1 MKRVRVVNLVD
12 GDTRIA
18 RPVISVI
25 RIGSLV
31 RVGCNNSPVA
41 IVVDV
46 GKEVVQNAGHFDGC
60 EGSSIAAL
68 LGDAVASAEVVA
80 GAARQHAGAFLT
92 RGALNALVGGA
103 VVAAAAAI
111 VHITIGPDAAVVGA
125 GGGTGCVARVAH
137 AGVIGAGAVAAAGRG
152 GGAGGGGLALR
163 EAPRCVSE

>member
-1 MKRVRVVNLVD
+1 VVNLVD

-68 LGDAVASAEVVA
+68 LGDAIASAEIVA
-80 GAARQHAGAFLT
+80 GAARENAGALLARRT
-92 RGALNALVGGA
+92 LNALVAGA
-103 VVAAAAAI
+103 VVATHATVFGITISPNTAI
-111 VHITIGPDAAVVGA
+111 VDT
-125 GGGTGCVARVAH
+125 
-137 AGVIGAGAVAAAGRG
+137 G
-152 GGAGGGGLALR
+152 GGAGSISRIAHAGIVGA
-163 EAPRCVSE
+163 